1 MMQLRKGVINF
12 VDNAGAKMQTAQI
25 EGIAGELANGVE
37 NYQPFGFTSHVVP
50 CDPVTG
56 EGAEIILGDL
66 GSASQRTILA
76 CSDRRYRP
84 VVTNVGDVILSGIAD
99 LTTAATHDLATQRLA
114 FTNDGTDQYRLIA
127 KVNHTLIQQK
137 SDDTITLSN
146 AHATVIIA
154 ADGTMSITAPTL
166 NITSNVNITGNL
178 TVSGNVTNASKN
190 ISKTHT
196 HTGVTTGS
204 GTTGQVS

>member
-1 MMQLRKGVINF
+1 MQLRKGVINF
-12 VDNAGAKMQTAQI
+12 ADGAALKMQTVQV
-25 EGIAGELANGVE
+25 EGIAGEIANSVE
-37 NYQPFGFTSHVVP
+37 RYQPFGLSSHPVA
-50 CDPVTG
+50 CDPITG
-56 EGAEIILGDL
+56 EGAECILADL
-66 GSASQRTILA
+66 GSSSQRTVIGMD
-76 CSDRRYRP
+76 DRRFRP
-84 VVTNVGDVILSGIAD
+84 RYSNPGDVMMYGVADAQDAESHAEAKQRFLLSAD
-99 LTTAATHDLATQRLA
+99 GWSMLKIQ
-114 FTNDGTDQYRLIA
+114 NSLISISPLD
-127 KVNHTLIQQK
+127 VI
-137 SDDTITLSN
+137 TINN

-154 ADGTMSITAPTL
+154 ADGTISITAPTL

>member
-84 VVTNVGDVILSGIAD
+84 RYSNPGDVLLYGINDAQDAESHAEAKQRFLLSAD
-99 LTTAATHDLATQRLA
+99 GWSMLKIQ
-114 FTNDGTDQYRLIA
+114 NSLISISPLD
-127 KVNHTLIQQK
+127 VI
-137 SDDTITLSN
+137 TINN